1 MELAAERHLRGY
13 FLKSQKILLPLI
25 QIIADGSLNIPL
37 LCMIKKQNPRGKL
50 ATASTEQ
57 LEQSPGRVQIT
68 INLFFFFGINM
79 QRLGQALGTNSTTR
93 DASVRKACPP
103 CLRTITAWDKVVR
116 TSLDLVLELPSSLR
130 EPYVAQSLL

>member
-57 LEQSPGRVQIT
+57 LEQRPGRVQIT
-68 INLFFFFGINM
+68 INLFFFLYQHAKIRPG
-79 QRLGQALGTNSTTR
+79 S
-93 DASVRKACPP
+93 
-103 CLRTITAWDKVVR
+103 WDKLNN
-116 TSLDLVLELPSSLR
+116 TGCICEEGLSPLPQNNHSLG
-130 EPYVAQSLL
+130 

>member
-37 LCMIKKQNPRGKL
+37 LCMIKKQNPWGKL

-68 INLFFFFGINM
+68 INLFFFFFFFLYQHAKIRPG
-79 QRLGQALGTNSTTR
+79 S
-93 DASVRKACPP
+93 
-103 CLRTITAWDKVVR
+103 WDKLNNTGR
-116 TSLDLVLELPSSLR
+116 ICGEGLSSL
-130 EPYVAQSLL
+130 PQTLY